1 VVPNQRPHEDQL
13 FDEADALFGA
23 FDLSCPS
30 CDARLNG
37 DPFFERMRVC
47 PGCDRHFALPA
58 RERISLLV
66 KPSEFRETSGT
77 LVSLD
82 PVRFHDH
89 LPAADRLAEAQERSL
104 ISNAVI
110 TGIARIGGN
119 DSVVIALDAA
129 YIGGAIGILAGEKLA
144 IALDLASQK
153 RLPVIVLAA
162 GGGVRTQDG
171 MLAVLQMAKTVT
183 LCARLHRQG
192 LPIISVLTHP
202 TTGGIYAGLALQ
214 ADLILAEPGASA
226 SGEAAA
232 RQGMGEPLPTT
243 EQLMAAGMIDEIV
256 PRSALRDSL
265 ASLLHLLNTRGSL
278 HVPTHVPVATGVAAP
293 GWEALRIGRHPD
305 RPTAA
310 RIALRLLTN
319 VQQVRG
325 DRIAGDTETLIGG
338 IGRFEGL
345 TVAFLAHNRRP
356 DGQTDQLLSAA
367 AYRKAARIMQL
378 AGRLE
383 LPLLSF
389 VDTAGAERGLDAELG
404 GISVAVA
411 RNLELM
417 GQVPA
422 PVITV
427 ITGEAGG
434 AGALANALGDRV
446 LVAEHGMFTLPMV
459 EGALASPFFLRQTG
473 TERSSSGDFPFR
485 SLSAREAHGLGVIDR
500 VIPEPEGGAHLDP
513 NGAIE
518 LFRVAIAESLG
529 EVLGTGSRRLLETRV
544 ERARQLGLADP
555 EGSDIAS
562 RELRELTAIQ
572 HAISRSIDDFRHD
585 MRERIEQTRH
595 SIPNLPNKMPTRAD
609 FNELAGR
616 ITQFRENVTNAAQQA
631 RHELVDEWRDK
642 TRDGESG

>member
-1 VVPNQRPHEDQL
+1 
-13 FDEADALFGA
+13 
-23 FDLSCPS
+23 
-30 CDARLNG
+30 
-37 DPFFERMRVC
+37 
-47 PGCDRHFALPA
+47 
-58 RERISLLV
+58 
-66 KPSEFRETSGT
+66 
-77 LVSLD
+77 
-82 PVRFHDH
+82 
-89 LPAADRLAEAQERSL
+89 
-104 ISNAVI
+104 
-110 TGIARIGGN
+110 
-119 DSVVIALDAA
+119 
-129 YIGGAIGILAGEKLA
+129 
-144 IALDLASQK
+144 
-153 RLPVIVLAA
+153 
-162 GGGVRTQDG
+162 
-171 MLAVLQMAKTVT
+171 
-183 LCARLHRQG
+183 
-192 LPIISVLTHP
+192 
-202 TTGGIYAGLALQ
+202 
-214 ADLILAEPGASA
+214 
-226 SGEAAA
+226 
-232 RQGMGEPLPTT
+232 
-243 EQLMAAGMIDEIV
+243 
-256 PRSALRDSL
+256 
-265 ASLLHLLNTRGSL
+265 
-278 HVPTHVPVATGVAAP
+278 
-293 GWEALRIGRHPD
+293 
-305 RPTAA
+305 
-310 RIALRLLTN
+310 
-319 VQQVRG
+319 
-325 DRIAGDTETLIGG
+325 
-338 IGRFEGL
+338 
-345 TVAFLAHNRRP
+345 
-356 DGQTDQLLSAA
+356 
-367 AYRKAARIMQL
+367 
-378 AGRLE
+378 
-383 LPLLSF
+383 